1 MSAVEEDREAWL
13 RLALAEDVGPGA
25 LARLDPAPERWP
37 LWLGAGRA
45 GLRHRGLTS
54 AQVEALVAPDEARL
68 DASRRWLDQPGHAL
82 VARTDACYPPLLRR
96 IADAPV
102 ALFVNGD
109 PEWLLY
115 PQIAI
120 VGSRSATAN
129 GLAIADQFAGELA
142 AAGLVVTSGLAL
154 GIDGAAHAAALNAG
168 GATLAVAGTGPDRVY
183 PARHRD
189 LARRIVDNGAV
200 VSSFA
205 PGIGPRAGHFPARNR
220 IISGMSAGV
229 LVIEAGARSG
239 SLITARLAGEQGREV
254 FAVPGS
260 IRNPLARGCHR
271 LIRDGARLVESAGDV
286 LAELEPMITELAGAL
301 RGQLEPARASAGER
315 PEAGDDTADDPDVTA
330 LLAAMGHDPVSVD
343 ELIAR
348 TNLTTQAVSSMLLQL
363 ELEGRVAALGG
374 GRYSRTGRNR
384 EAAE

>member
-1 MSAVEEDREAWL
+1 MSAVSGDREAWL
-13 RLALAEDVGPGA
+13 RLALAEDVGPGT
-25 LARLDPAPERWP
+25 LARLDPDPERWP
-37 LWLGAGRA
+37 LWLDAGRA
-45 GLRHRGLTS
+45 ELRHRGLTS
-54 AQVEALVAPDEARL
+54 AQVEALVARDEARL

-82 VARTDACYPPLLRR
+82 VARIDDDYPPLLRR

-109 PEWLLY
+109 PEWLVY

-239 SLITARLAGEQGREV
+239 SLITARLAGEQGRDV

-271 LIRDGARLVESAGDV
+271 LIREGARLVESAGDV

-301 RGQLEPARASAGER
+301 RGQLESARGTGGER
-315 PEAGDDTADDPDVTA
+315 PEAGDDEADDPDVTA